1 MDTNTHYVG
10 LINPSLIYNIQ
21 SYKVYKYRECSIM
34 LQKNTLPN
42 TDYAHKN
49 ITSNF
54 SQARSALPED
64 GSQRIRNMSEFLI
77 VF

>member
-1 MDTNTHYVG
+1 
-10 LINPSLIYNIQ
+10 L
-21 SYKVYKYRECSIM
+21 YKTEKC
-34 LQKNTLPN
+34 LAALPN

-54 SQARSALPED
+54 SQARSIIPED
-64 GSQRIRNMSEFLI
+64 GSQKIRNMSGVLI